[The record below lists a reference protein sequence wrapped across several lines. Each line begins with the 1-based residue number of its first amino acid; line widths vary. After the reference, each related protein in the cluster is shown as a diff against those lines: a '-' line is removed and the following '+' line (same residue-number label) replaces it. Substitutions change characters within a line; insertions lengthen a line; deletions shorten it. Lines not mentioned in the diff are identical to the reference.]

1 MAWNLG
7 HKAMGESTEPKGI
20 QFAAVWTSEDAVPQ
34 DFYNYWY
41 HRITESFVFLV
52 SALFGEYQVKN
63 FLLFFG
69 GGGLKARSIKESILD
84 VKIHSQLKSNLT
96 FFTT

>member
-1 MAWNLG
+1 
-7 HKAMGESTEPKGI
+7 MGESTEPKGI
-20 QFAAVWTSEDAVPQ
+20 RFAAVWTSEDAVPQ

-63 FLLFFG
+63 FLLFLG
-69 GGGLKARSIKESILD
+69 GVLKARSIKESILD